1 MTEHI
6 DGRREFIIQPAPL
19 YIFMKPQE
27 KKGCLI
33 GIGLL
38 VLYCILTY
46 LSIKFDS
53 PILKTISFGI
63 PGFASSYVFGNTTS
77 YKDFQWKAQRDL
89 PLILLGFIVFIFFTW
104 IAYGRLW

>member
-1 MTEHI
+1 MGAGNLLPTCP
-6 DGRREFIIQPAPL
+6 II
-19 YIFMKPQE
+19 IFMKPQE

-46 LSIKFDS
+46 LSMKFDS

-63 PGFASSYVFGNTTS
+63 PGFVSSYVLGKYFGI
-77 YKDFQWKAQRDL
+77 KDFQWK
-89 PLILLGFIVFIFFTW
+89 PKEIYLLSCSDS
-104 IAYGRLW
+104 

>member
-1 MTEHI
+1 MTEHRWAQGI
-6 DGRREFIIQPAPL
+6 YYQPAPL

-63 PGFASSYVFGNTTS
+63 PGFVSSYVLGKYFGI
-77 YKDFQWKAQRDL
+77 KDFQWKTQRDL
-89 PLILLGFIVFIFFTW
+89 PLILLGLIIFIFLTW

>member
-1 MTEHI
+1 MGAGNLLPTCP
-6 DGRREFIIQPAPL
+6 II
-19 YIFMKPQE
+19 IFMKPQE

-53 PILKTISFGI
+53 PILKTISSGYQDSPLHMFL
-63 PGFASSYVFGNTTS
+63 GNTLVLKIFNGKPKEI
-77 YKDFQWKAQRDL
+77 Y
-89 PLILLGFIVFIFFTW
+89 LLSC
-104 IAYGRLW
+104 LDS